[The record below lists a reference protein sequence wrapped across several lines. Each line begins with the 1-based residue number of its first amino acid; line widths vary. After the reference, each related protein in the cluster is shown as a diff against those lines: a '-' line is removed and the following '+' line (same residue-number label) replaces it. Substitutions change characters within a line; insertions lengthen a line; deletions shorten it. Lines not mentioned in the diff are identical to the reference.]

1 MQNPGAEQPEP
12 DEVTAVRPDADD
24 VATAGPDAEAPGP
37 TPHRPPPP
45 RPEFRVEPRHPVA
58 DDAPPRAMA
67 LATWAWVASFA
78 VLFGIAAATALDL
91 SAVRTALEATL
102 AEQSPTTSHR
112 DIGDAVSLT
121 LLVSAGAAAV
131 LLVAAL
137 ICLQLLRAR
146 HAGARIA
153 LAVVGV
159 LSAGA
164 AVAFWSLLAD
174 AASATGGVLQWAPLV
189 YAGLVLVGTAT
200 LFAPAVGNWLR
211 RR

>member
-1 MQNPGAEQPEP
+1 MQNSAAEQP
-12 DEVTAVRPDADD
+12 
-24 VATAGPDAEAPGP
+24 GPDDSAGDGSGTGP
-37 TPHRPPPP
+37 APHRPPPP

-58 DDAPPRAMA
+58 DGAAPRALS

-78 VLFGIAAATALDL
+78 VLIGIAAATALDL
-91 SAVRTALEATL
+91 SSVRTALEGSL
-102 AEQSPTTSHR
+102 AQQSPTTSHR
-112 DIGDAVSLT
+112 DITDAVSLT
-121 LLVSAGAAAV
+121 LLVSAGTAAL

-153 LAVVGV
+153 LAVIGL

-164 AVAFWSLLAD
+164 AVAFWTLLAD
-174 AASATGGVLQWAPLV
+174 ASSATGGVLQWAPLA

-200 LFAPAVGNWLR
+200 LFAAQVGDWLR
-211 RR
+211 RK

>member
-1 MQNPGAEQPEP
+1 MQNSGAEQPEP
-12 DEVTAVRPDADD
+12 DDAVA
-24 VATAGPDAEAPGP
+24 AGAEAGHAVAPGP
-37 TPHRPPPP
+37 PAHRPPPP
-45 RPEFRVEPRHPVA
+45 RPEFRVEPRHPAA
-58 DDAPPRAMA
+58 DDTPPRTMS
-67 LATWAWVASFA
+67 LARWAWVASFA

-91 SAVRTALEATL
+91 TAVRTALETAL
-102 AEQSPTTSHR
+102 AQQSPTTSHR
-112 DIGDAVSLT
+112 DISDAVSLT
-121 LLVSAGAAAV
+121 LLVSAGVAAI

-200 LFAPAVGNWLR
+200 LFAPAVGTWLR
-211 RR
+211 APRR